1 MIVVRSIDEIP
12 AGIPSPVATIGN
24 FDGVHLGHREIFR
37 RVRSAAADLNGT
49 SVVIT
54 FEPHPLTV
62 VPSTRQI
69 SLITTATEKEAL
81 IEAAGI
87 DCLVIIP
94 FTREFARRSARE
106 FVDEVLV
113 GRIGVSRI
121 IIGYDYAFGR
131 NREGG
136 TALLTELGRE
146 LGFEVEVLT
155 PIGENG
161 HVFSSSEIRR
171 MVREGEVNS
180 VVPLLGRHFSLGGRV
195 VHGHHRGKVLGFPT
209 ANVVS
214 DHELIP
220 ADGVYAVKV
229 RVDAALFDGA
239 CNIGTKPTF
248 GEEARTIEVFLF
260 DYDGVLYDRDLRIFF
275 IERLRGETAYPDA
288 EALRCAI
295 ASDVVRCREILGA
308 AVLRDGILNRDRGLA

>member
-1 MIVVRSIDEIP
+1 MIVVRSIIEIP
-12 AGIPSPVATIGN
+12 AGLPAPVATIGN
-24 FDGVHLGHREIFR
+24 FDGVHRGHREIFR
-37 RVRSAAADLNGT
+37 RVRAAAADLNGT

-69 SLITTATEKEAL
+69 SLITTAMEKEAL

-94 FTREFARRSARE
+94 FTREFARRSARA
-106 FVDEVLV
+106 FVDEMLAR
-113 GRIGVSRI
+113 RIGVRRI

-136 TALLTELGRE
+136 TELLTALGRE
-146 LGFEVEVLT
+146 FGFEVEVLP
-155 PIGENG
+155 PIGDSG

-171 MVREGEVNS
+171 MVREGEVNR

-195 VHGHHRGKVLGFPT
+195 VHGHSRGKVLGFPT

-220 ADGVYAVKV
+220 ADGVYAVKTLV
-229 RVDAALFDGA
+229 ASTVFDGA

-248 GEEARTIEVFLF
+248 GEESRTIEVFLF
-260 DYDGVLYDRDLRIFF
+260 DFDDDLYGHELRIFF
-275 IERLRGETAYPDA
+275 IERLRGEAAYPDA
-288 EALRCAI
+288 EALRGAI
-295 ASDVVRCREILGA
+295 ASDVLRCREILSA
-308 AVLRDGILNRDRGLA
+308 IMLHDGIHDREAA

>member
-1 MIVVRSIDEIP
+1 MIVVRSIDDIP
-12 AGIPSPVATIGN
+12 AGLPLTVATIGN
-24 FDGVHLGHREIFR
+24 FDGVHLGHQEIFR
-37 RVRSAAADLNGT
+37 RVMATAAALNGT

-69 SLITTATEKEAL
+69 SLITTTTEKEAL
-81 IEAAGI
+81 IAAAGI

-106 FVDEVLV
+106 FVVEVLV
-113 GRIGVSRI
+113 ERLEVRTI

-136 TALLTELGRE
+136 TDLLSELGRE
-146 LGFEVEVLT
+146 YGFAVEVLP
-155 PIGENG
+155 PIGDSG
-161 HVFSSSEIRR
+161 HIFSSSEIRR
-171 MVREGEVNS
+171 MVREGEVNR

-195 VHGHHRGKVLGFPT
+195 VHGHGRGKVLGFPT

-229 RVDAALFDGA
+229 LIAATLFDGA

-260 DYDGVLYDRDLRIFF
+260 NFDDVLYGRELRIFF
-275 IERLRGETAYPDA
+275 IERLRGETAYPDS

-295 ASDVVRCREILGA
+295 ASDVNRCREILSTTT
-308 AVLRDGILNRDRGLA
+308 LRDGIRDREAT

>member
-12 AGIPSPVATIGN
+12 LGLQSPVATIGN
-24 FDGVHLGHREIFR
+24 FDGVHQGHREIFR
-37 RVRSAAADLNGT
+37 RVRAAAADRHGI
-49 SVVIT
+49 SVVIS

-62 VPSTRQI
+62 ISSTRQI
-69 SLITTATEKEAL
+69 NLITTTAEKEAL

-94 FTREFARRSARE
+94 FTREFARRTARE
-106 FVDEVLV
+106 FVAELLV
-113 GRIGVSRI
+113 ERIGVRKI

-136 TALLTELGRE
+136 TELLTELGRE
-146 LGFEVEVLT
+146 FGFEVEVLP
-155 PIGENG
+155 PIGDSG

-171 MVREGEVNS
+171 MVREGEVDRI
-180 VVPLLGRHFSLGGRV
+180 VPLLGRHFSLGGQV

-229 RVDAALFDGA
+229 LASATLFDGA

-248 GEEARTIEVFLF
+248 GGEARSIEVFLF
-260 DYDGVLYDRDLRIFF
+260 DVDCDLYGRELRIFF

-288 EALRCAI
+288 DALQRAI

-308 AVLRDGILNRDRGLA
+308 TMLRNEIFDTGVA

>member
-1 MIVVRSIDEIP
+1 MIVVRSIDDIP
-12 AGIPSPVATIGN
+12 AGLPSTVATIGN
-24 FDGVHLGHREIFR
+24 FDGVHLGHQEIFR
-37 RVRSAAADLNGT
+37 RVLTTAAVLNGT

-69 SLITTATEKEAL
+69 NLITTTTEKEAL
-81 IEAAGI
+81 IAAAGI

-94 FTREFARRSARE
+94 FTREFAQRSARE
-106 FVDEVLV
+106 FVAEVLV
-113 GRIGVSRI
+113 ERLEVRTI

-136 TALLTELGRE
+136 TELLSELGRE
-146 LGFEVEVLT
+146 YGFEVEVLL
-155 PIGENG
+155 PIGDSG

-171 MVREGEVNS
+171 MVREGEVNR

-195 VHGHHRGKVLGFPT
+195 VHGHGRGKVLGFPT

-229 RVDAALFDGA
+229 LIAATLFDGA

-260 DYDGVLYDRDLRIFF
+260 NFDDVLYGRELRIFF

-295 ASDVVRCREILGA
+295 ASDVIRCREILGA
-308 AVLRDGILNRDRGLA
+308 NILRDGLRDREAA